1 VNPALGDTLV
11 NAQDYLT
18 YPFEQQ
24 LDSSQAQIMKLALEV

>member
-11 NAQDYLT
+11 NAHAFLIH
-18 YPFEQQ
+18 PFEQQ